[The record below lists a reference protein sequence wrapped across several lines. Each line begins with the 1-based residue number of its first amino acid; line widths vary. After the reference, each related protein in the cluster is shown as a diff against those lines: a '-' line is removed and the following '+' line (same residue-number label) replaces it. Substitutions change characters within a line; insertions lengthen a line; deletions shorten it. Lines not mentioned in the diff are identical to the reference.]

1 MSSHWAASSA
11 DGLELL
17 PHIGEILALHASEL
31 TAGLCGVF
39 EATSCFHEHLF
50 TSEELLQMSRKDTEA
65 LIQAFREKHMYS
77 QPEAVKAQGSE
88 FAQRGLGDRC
98 LADTMIAWQELC
110 LPLVICARGDTKRR
124 EQILIVTAKA
134 LSGYASL
141 FTEGFIQATR
151 DRILDAQDKMIVALE
166 QSLRESE
173 QWLATT
179 LKSIGDSVI
188 ATDTEGLITLM
199 NPVAEQLTGWKEEDA
214 KGMPL
219 AEIFHIINEETRKRC
234 ENPFEK
240 ILKTGRIVGL
250 ANHTVL
256 ISKDG
261 AERLIADSGAPIRD
275 EKGDILGTVLVF
287 RDISEQR
294 KMEEDIIRLRTERM
308 ESISILAGG
317 IAHDFNN
324 ILTAILGSVNLA
336 KMHAVDSLVKE
347 KLVKIEKA
355 SMQAKDLTQ
364 QLLTFSKGGAP
375 IKKVTSLVGLIKDST
390 TFALRGSKVK
400 CQFSIP
406 KTLWPAEVDEGQ
418 IGQMISNLIINA
430 DQAMPEGGTVQVQ
443 AENVVIS
450 SDCEVPLDPG
460 RYIQI
465 SFEDQGIGISK
476 QYLTKIFDPYFT
488 TKQEGSGL
496 GLATSYSI
504 IKNHG
509 GCITVESHVGTGTT
523 FHVYLPASAK
533 QLKTGKEEKDTPVG
547 GKGRIL
553 LMDDEESILEVTG
566 EVLTYLGYDVE
577 VARDGLEALELY
589 KKAQTLKIPF
599 DAVIIDLTIRGK
611 MGGRETIQHLLKID
625 PSARAIVSSGYSDD
639 PVMAN
644 YRDYGFKCVVS
655 KPYTIKE
662 LSEALR
668 EVLE

>member
-1 MSSHWAASSA
+1 
-11 DGLELL
+11 
-17 PHIGEILALHASEL
+17 
-31 TAGLCGVF
+31 
-39 EATSCFHEHLF
+39 
-50 TSEELLQMSRKDTEA
+50 
-65 LIQAFREKHMYS
+65 
-77 QPEAVKAQGSE
+77 
-88 FAQRGLGDRC
+88 
-98 LADTMIAWQELC
+98 
-110 LPLVICARGDTKRR
+110 
-124 EQILIVTAKA
+124 
-134 LSGYASL
+134 
-141 FTEGFIQATR
+141 
-151 DRILDAQDKMIVALE
+151 
-166 QSLRESE
+166 
-173 QWLATT
+173 
-179 LKSIGDSVI
+179 
-188 ATDTEGLITLM
+188 
-199 NPVAEQLTGWKEEDA
+199 
-214 KGMPL
+214 
-219 AEIFHIINEETRKRC
+219 
-234 ENPFEK
+234 
-240 ILKTGRIVGL
+240 LKTGRIVGL

-294 KMEEDIIRLRTERM
+294 KMEEDIIKLRTERM

-336 KMHAVDSLVKE
+336 KMHVVDSLVKE

-355 SMQAKDLTQ
+355 SIQAKDLTQ

-375 IKKVTSLVGLIKDST
+375 IKKVTSLVELIKDST

-418 IGQMISNLIINA
+418 IGQMISNLLINA

-450 SDCEVPLDPG
+450 SDCEVPLNPG

-465 SFEDQGIGISK
+465 SVEDQGIGIPK

-509 GCITVESHVGTGTT
+509 GCITVESHVGVGTM

-533 QLKTGKEEKDTPVG
+533 QLKTEKEEKDTLVG
-547 GKGRIL
+547 GKGRVL

-566 EVLTYLGYDVE
+566 EVLTYLGYEVE

-589 KKAQTLKIPF
+589 KKAKTLKTPF

-625 PSARAIVSSGYSDD
+625 PSAKAIVSSGYSDD

-644 YRDYGFKCVVS
+644 YRDYGFKGVVS

>member
-1 MSSHWAASSA
+1 
-11 DGLELL
+11 
-17 PHIGEILALHASEL
+17 
-31 TAGLCGVF
+31 
-39 EATSCFHEHLF
+39 
-50 TSEELLQMSRKDTEA
+50 
-65 LIQAFREKHMYS
+65 
-77 QPEAVKAQGSE
+77 
-88 FAQRGLGDRC
+88 
-98 LADTMIAWQELC
+98 
-110 LPLVICARGDTKRR
+110 
-124 EQILIVTAKA
+124 
-134 LSGYASL
+134 
-141 FTEGFIQATR
+141 
-151 DRILDAQDKMIVALE
+151 
-166 QSLRESE
+166 
-173 QWLATT
+173 
-179 LKSIGDSVI
+179 
-188 ATDTEGLITLM
+188 
-199 NPVAEQLTGWKEEDA
+199 
-214 KGMPL
+214 
-219 AEIFHIINEETRKRC
+219 
-234 ENPFEK
+234 
-240 ILKTGRIVGL
+240 
-250 ANHTVL
+250 
-256 ISKDG
+256 
-261 AERLIADSGAPIRD
+261 
-275 EKGDILGTVLVF
+275 
-287 RDISEQR
+287 
-294 KMEEDIIRLRTERM
+294 M

-336 KMHAVDSLVKE
+336 KVHAVDSLVKE

-355 SMQAKDLTQ
+355 SIQAKDLTQ

-400 CQFSIP
+400 CQFLIP

-450 SDCEVPLDPG
+450 SDCEVPLNPG

-465 SFEDQGIGISK
+465 SVEDQGIGIPK

-509 GCITVESHVGTGTT
+509 GCITVESHVGTGTV

-533 QLKTGKEEKDTPVG
+533 RLKTGKEEKDTLVG

-566 EVLTYLGYDVE
+566 EVLTYLGYEVE

-589 KKAQTLKIPF
+589 KKAHTLEIPF

-611 MGGRETIQHLLKID
+611 MGGREAIQHLLKID
-625 PSARAIVSSGYSDD
+625 PSAKAIVSSGYSDD

-644 YRDYGFKCVVS
+644 YRDYGFKGVVS